1 MQPIKDKEC
10 GDFCFKIENREFKC
24 PVTLTMDVIGGKWK
38 ILLLWQLFSQGT
50 TRYSQ
55 FKKYLGKITD
65 KMLTQSLREM
75 EADGLVT
82 RRVFNTIPPHVEYT
96 ISDHGRDLE
105 PIIRSM
111 HAFGFHY
118 QVIR

>member
-1 MQPIKDKEC
+1 
-10 GDFCFKIENREFKC
+10 
-24 PVTLTMDVIGGKWK
+24 
-38 ILLLWQLFSQGT
+38 
-50 TRYSQ
+50 
-55 FKKYLGKITD
+55 
-65 KMLTQSLREM
+65 MLTQSLREM

-118 QVIR
+118 HVIR